1 MPKHLIFRKDTI
13 RNETSELIEVQEFD
27 KSDITSCSV
36 FLMGYFVALIQT
48 FTTYCMWHSK
58 VCLINGFLIIVQ
70 YFKMP
75 ALSRAADSQKIK
87 KEKTKVEKI
96 FDRKWNDVTHKMK
109 ENMKKRDREISEA

>member
-1 MPKHLIFRKDTI
+1 
-13 RNETSELIEVQEFD
+13 
-27 KSDITSCSV
+27 
-36 FLMGYFVALIQT
+36 
-48 FTTYCMWHSK
+48 
-58 VCLINGFLIIVQ
+58 
-70 YFKMP
+70 MP